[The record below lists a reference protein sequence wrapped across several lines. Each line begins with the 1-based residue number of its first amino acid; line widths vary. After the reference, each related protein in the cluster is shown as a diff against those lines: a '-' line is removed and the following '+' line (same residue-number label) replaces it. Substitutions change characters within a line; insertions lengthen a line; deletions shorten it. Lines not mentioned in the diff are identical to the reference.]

1 MARIVKDPDVRQNE
15 ILDTAQML
23 FYTKGYEKTA
33 VRDIIDEV
41 GIAKGTFYHY
51 FNSKAELLDALIV
64 RLLDQSMLLLEPI
77 LADEHLTALE
87 KLHSFF
93 GQVSNLKM
101 ENETLIRTL
110 LPIWYQDDN
119 TLMREKTN
127 LASQEMMIPMLC
139 QIVQQGIQEGV
150 FQVTYPTEIGGIVFQ
165 TLMAMGDTLV
175 RLLLKTENRSAWE
188 TIQQKIDAYN
198 DALANLLGAESDSI
212 HLFNFEPFQHWFDK
226 EDQRFTIKAQPLP
239 NL

>member
-1 MARIVKDPDVRQNE
+1 MARIVKDADVRQNE

-41 GIAKGTFYHY
+41 GIAKGTFYHH
-51 FNSKAELLDALIV
+51 FNSKAELLDALII

-77 LADEHLTALE
+77 LADENLTALE

-93 GQVSNLKM
+93 GQVSSLKI
-101 ENETLIRTL
+101 ENKTLMRTL
-110 LPIWYQDDN
+110 MPIWYQDDN
-119 TLMREKTN
+119 TLMREKMN
-127 LASQEMMIPMLC
+127 RVSQERMTPLFS

-150 FQVTYPTEIGGIVFQ
+150 FQAAYPAEISAIVLQ

-175 RLLLKTENRSAWE
+175 RLLLGTEGRPAWG

-198 DALANLLGAESDSI
+198 DSLARLLGAESGSI
-212 HLFNFEPFQHWFDK
+212 QLFNLDPFQHWFEPVD
-226 EDQRFTIKAQPLP
+226 
-239 NL
+239 NN